1 MCFLVLIESNLL
13 IFLFQ
18 AWNNFNTSYFVL
30 LESAIFKEQVH
41 VWLWCHLF
49 ILAKIFLRNNI
60 HPLRLVDKQYSKK
73 PLTLTDPFSSA
84 DLPVDEAL

>member
-30 LESAIFKEQVH
+30 LESTIFKEQEVH

-49 ILAKIFLRNNI
+49 ILALIFLRNNI
-60 HPLRLVDKQYSKK
+60 HPLRFVDKQYSKK
-73 PLTLTDPFSSA
+73 YVKASDPDWSVF
-84 DLPVDEAL
+84 